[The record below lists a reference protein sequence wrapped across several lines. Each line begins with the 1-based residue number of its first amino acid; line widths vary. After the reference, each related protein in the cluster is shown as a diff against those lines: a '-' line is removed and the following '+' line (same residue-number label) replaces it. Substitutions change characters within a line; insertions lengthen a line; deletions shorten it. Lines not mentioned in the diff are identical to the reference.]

1 MNQKEQITDTF
12 NNVNNLKGIV
22 LKKKKKI
29 ARHRKLSKSRHQN
42 GTIYMTLEKEKLK

>member
-22 LKKKKKI
+22 LKKKKNSQTQK
-29 ARHRKLSKSRHQN
+29 AK
-42 GTIYMTLEKEKLK
+42 